1 MIVREFYETR
11 FDGVNLYRTYSDT
24 NHYIRQKET
33 GVVYSDAVDV
43 EEASYTYEETDEL
56 IPVDALENKEEI
68 EAYDYRTGYPEELEF

>member
-43 EEASYTYEETDEL
+43 EDAPYTYEETDEL
-56 IPVDALENKEEI
+56 IPTDVLENKEEI
-68 EAYDYRTGYPEELEF
+68 EAYDYRTGYPGKLEF